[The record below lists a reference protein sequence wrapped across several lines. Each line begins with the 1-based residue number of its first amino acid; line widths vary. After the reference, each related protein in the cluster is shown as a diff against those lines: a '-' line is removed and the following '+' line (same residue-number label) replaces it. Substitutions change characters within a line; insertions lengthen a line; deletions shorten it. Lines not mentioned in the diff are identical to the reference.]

1 MSVETSGIVVVVC
14 GTVEDETLVG
24 SVEVV
29 DDFGEKVVVTT
40 LSGTDE
46 DVVVTGSVVVVVSS
60 STGELVEELV
70 DELDEV
76 LDPSGSVVV
85 SDGVVVDG
93 VLPSSQ

>member
-14 GTVEDETLVG
+14 GSVVLEVLV
-24 SVEVV
+24 
-29 DDFGEKVVVTT
+29 
-40 LSGTDE
+40 
-46 DVVVTGSVVVVVSS
+46 GSVVVVVSS

-93 VLPSSQ
+93 VLPSSQWLITKLLALSIQ